1 MPQQLLQLLPAVC
14 SSACC
19 CCVWLLLVVS
29 RISYGS
35 AACHIYNDSGS
46 GTAVSSAAGAGAVV
60 ATRII
65 PPYILDV
72 EVCSPVPFAQI
83 FVFVFGI
90 PPLKIRIFTFSP
102 TPVNFQLD
110 EEMKTGAIS
119 TFFQDHLH
127 FVSPNPESKQE

>member
-1 MPQQLLQLLPAVC
+1 ML
-14 SSACC
+14 SAAAFKLCFLC
-19 CCVWLLLVVS
+19 NS
-29 RISYGS
+29 TSYGA

>member
-1 MPQQLLQLLPAVC
+1 MPQQLLQLLPAVY
-14 SSACC
+14 SSVCC
-19 CCVWLLLVVS
+19 CFWLLHI
-29 RISYGS
+29 ISS
-35 AACHIYNDSGS
+35 NNSGS
-46 GTAVSSAAGAGAVV
+46 GTNVSSAAGAGAVV

-65 PPYILDV
+65 PPHIFDV
-72 EVCSPVPFAQI
+72 EVCSPVPFPQI
-83 FVFVFGI
+83 LVFVFGI